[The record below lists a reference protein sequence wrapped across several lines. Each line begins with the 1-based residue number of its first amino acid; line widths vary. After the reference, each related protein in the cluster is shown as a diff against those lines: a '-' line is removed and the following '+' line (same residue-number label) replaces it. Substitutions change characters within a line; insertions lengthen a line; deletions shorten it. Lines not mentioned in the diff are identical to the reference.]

1 MLGLSFRV
9 LHLQIELCQNGM
21 VTQKYFLV
29 KKKKRKMKIVSVSMK
44 PRNYVKKL
52 DEFISGNKRLNYCGK
67 RVNYDGGYG
76 GLAKRET

>member
-1 MLGLSFRV
+1 MSERYGYAKVFSGK
-9 LHLQIELCQNGM
+9 E
-21 VTQKYFLV
+21 
-29 KKKKRKMKIVSVSMK
+29 KKKRKIKIVSVSMK

-67 RVNYDGGYG
+67 RVNYDGGYS

>member
-29 KKKKRKMKIVSVSMK
+29 KKKKKENENSHGSMK

-67 RVNYDGGYG
+67 RVNYDGGYS